1 MIRKLTYLIILS
13 KFVLSVTQEMKLS
26 ESLLVVWLLSCGVL
40 GEHVIDNKV
49 NRRGTIF
56 TLEISST
63 QYNIQSLVLNLV
75 HEQDDFIF
83 GTEEEGSFVVSP
95 EDDHVRAFGYIA
107 DGKFIGQFTYNKRT
121 YMVQEG
127 GKLVPWDQVK
137 GLIAPLD
144 S

>member
-1 MIRKLTYLIILS
+1 
-13 KFVLSVTQEMKLS
+13 MKLS
-26 ESLLVVWLLSCGVL
+26 ASILVFGFLFYGLL
-40 GEHVIDNKV
+40 GEDVIDNKV
-49 NRRGTIF
+49 STRGKIF

-95 EDDHVRAFGYIA
+95 EDDDVRAFGYIE

>member
-1 MIRKLTYLIILS
+1 
-13 KFVLSVTQEMKLS
+13 MKLS
-26 ESLLVVWLLSCGVL
+26 ASLLIFWFSFYSLL
-40 GEHVIDNKV
+40 GEHVIDNEV

-63 QYNIQSLVLNLV
+63 QYNIRNLVLNLV

>member
-1 MIRKLTYLIILS
+1 
-13 KFVLSVTQEMKLS
+13 MKLS
-26 ESLLVVWLLSCGVL
+26 ASLLIFWFSFYSLL

-63 QYNIQSLVLNLV
+63 QYNIRNLVLNMV

-95 EDDHVRAFGYIA
+95 EDDDVRAFGYLE
-107 DGKFIGQFTYNKRT
+107 DGMFIGQFTYNSRT
-121 YMVQEG
+121 YFVQEG
-127 GKLVPWDQVK
+127 GKLVAWDEVK
-137 GLIAPLD
+137 GLIATEPLV
-144 S
+144 SHY

>member
-1 MIRKLTYLIILS
+1 
-13 KFVLSVTQEMKLS
+13 MKLS
-26 ESLLVVWLLSCGVL
+26 ASILVFCFLFYGVL

-49 NRRGTIF
+49 STRGKIF

-63 QYNIQSLVLNLV
+63 QYNIQNIVLNLV